1 MRRLWRGSL
10 VQIANSHCV
19 EKVRQP
25 IIQNIGHQKGNLS
38 HRENE

>member
-1 MRRLWRGSL
+1 MQRLWRGSL

-25 IIQNIGHQKGNLS
+25 ISQNIGRQKGN
-38 HRENE
+38 